1 MDFLIGL
8 PPSHGYTAIMVV
20 VDRFSK
26 GTHFAPLPTHYT
38 AHKVALLFFDLVCKI
53 HGFPCSIVSDRDA
66 VFLSTFWREL
76 FRVSGTKLRFSTT
89 YHPQSD
95 GQTEAINRVL
105 EQYLIAFVHDLPRHW
120 FKYLSLA
127 EWSYNSS
134 VHSGTGFSLFE
145 VMFGKPPPKFPSY
158 AAGDSQWRQ

>member
-53 HGFPCSIVSDRDA
+53 HGFPRSIVSDRDA
-66 VFLSTFWREL
+66 VFLSAFW
-76 FRVSGTKLRFSTT
+76 
-89 YHPQSD
+89 
-95 GQTEAINRVL
+95 
-105 EQYLIAFVHDLPRHW
+105 
-120 FKYLSLA
+120 
-127 EWSYNSS
+127 
-134 VHSGTGFSLFE
+134 
-145 VMFGKPPPKFPSY
+145 
-158 AAGDSQWRQ
+158 